1 MVRNG
6 IAVEVLRVENWDYKP
21 RGKAAV
27 KAIVVDDDSD
37 SEVEEEEPVDYN
49 MDVEAG
55 GSSTSSDATSS
66 TQARKRPIHEVD
78 D

>member
-21 RGKAAV
+21 KGKAAV
-27 KAIVVDDDSD
+27 KPVQPQDDTD
-37 SEVEEEEPVDYN
+37 SEIEEEEPVDYN
-49 MDVEAG
+49 MDIKA
-55 GSSTSSDATSS
+55 STPSTS
-66 TQARKRPIHEVD
+66 QPRKRTIYEVLD